1 MGLLKLLKLGRLL
14 EIDSERGHMFIKG
27 EEVMILPSE
36 ITEELFRSLS
46 KIVGV
51 GGATGSLY
59 IAGKELGNTFF
70 DILKKM
76 YDYDVTGS
84 EVKFKKD
91 LEDFISFI
99 GAGKIKIQEI
109 DFENTNFVLWGWDLP
124 EVGLKRRSDTPVCHI
139 VRGVFTRFLEI
150 ITEKTCTGKEV
161 KCQAKGDEYCEFKI
175 CYSEI

>member
-1 MGLLKLLKLGRLL
+1 MGLLKLLKLGKLL
-14 EIDSERGHMFIKG
+14 EIDSEKGHMFIKG

-36 ITEELFRSLS
+36 ITEELFISLS
-46 KIVGV
+46 NIVGA

-70 DILKKM
+70 DIFKKM
-76 YDYDVTGS
+76 NDYDVTVS
-84 EVKFKKD
+84 EDKFKKA
-91 LEDFISFI
+91 LEDFIPFI

-109 DFENTNFVLWGWDLP
+109 NFENANFVLWGWNLP
-124 EVGLKRRSDTPVCHI
+124 EVGLRRRSDTLICHI

-150 ITEKTCTGKEV
+150 VTEKSCTGKEV

-175 CYSEI
+175 CYSEL